1 MNFFTDILFPN
12 RCLQCN
18 HIIGGKD
25 IICEECYDQVD
36 FIHWESLPE
45 TPLQQRLSS
54 LFPIENSYALMN
66 FEKEGLSRKLIHN
79 LKYAN
84 REIIGDTLA
93 RWTAEKINL
102 KSKPDILINI
112 PLHIKKLKK
121 RGYNQLHRFT
131 EILSKEWNIPYNHHY
146 LKRTAYSTAQARKKL
161 IHRKEN
167 LNIFTVPNP
176 VENIHFLLID
186 DVCTT
191 GSTLASCAWEILKT
205 PGNKLSVLVMAID

>member
-18 HIIGGKD
+18 HIIDGKD
-25 IICEECYDQVD
+25 IICEGCYDQVD
-36 FIHWESLPE
+36 FTHWESLPK
-45 TPLQQRLSS
+45 TLLQQKLCS
-54 LFPIENSYALMN
+54 LFPVENSYALMN
-66 FEKEGLSRKLIHN
+66 FEKDGLSRKLIHN

-84 REIIGDTLA
+84 REIVGDTLA

-112 PLHIKKLKK
+112 PLHAKKLKK

-131 EILSKEWNIPYNHHY
+131 ETLSKEWDIPYNHHY

-161 IHRKEN
+161 KQRKEN
-167 LNIFTVPNP
+167 INIFIVPNP
-176 VENIHFLLID
+176 LENIHFLLID

-191 GSTLASCAWEILKT
+191 GNTLASCAWEILKT